1 MSLGNMRAQ
10 GVRSVWAECESCR
23 HEAAVNVDRFADAV
37 YVPDVALDLRC
48 SKCRSKRITTW
59 PNWKEQGAGR
69 GAGVDRVPPA
79 HGGARSNKWLED
91 E

>member
-23 HEAAVNVDRFADAV
+23 HEAVNVDRFADAV
-37 YVPDVALDLRC
+37 YVPDLALDLHC

-59 PNWKEQGAGR
+59 PNWKGR
-69 GAGVDRVPPA
+69 QAR
-79 HGGARSNKWLED
+79 GGSRSRAACSRRRSIQ
-91 E
+91 